1 MSDQQPIDLD
11 KREYRVRI
19 NGNAVSFSIYGEEDD
34 LNTLELFITFL
45 LESMA
50 DSGLGDDDEDGPF
63 FGDDDE

>member
-1 MSDQQPIDLD
+1 MSDQKPIDLD
-11 KREYRVRI
+11 KREYRVKI

-45 LESMA
+45 LESMV
-50 DSGLGDDDEDGPF
+50 DSGLGDDEDGPF

>member
-1 MSDQQPIDLD
+1 MNEKPIIDLD

-50 DSGLGDDDEDGPF
+50 DSGLGDDDDGPF

>member
-1 MSDQQPIDLD
+1 MSDGKPIDLD
-11 KREYRVRI
+11 KREYRVKI

-45 LESMA
+45 LESMV
-50 DSGLGDDDEDGPF
+50 DSSLGDDEDGPF